1 MHSPLDLKGLTGFLI
16 LYTMKILFTADVHV
30 KLGQKNV
37 PVDWARNRF
46 KMFCEQFAEMQAD
59 ADLVIVGGDVF
70 DRLPTMDEVELYFDF
85 VESFTKPTLIYPG
98 NHEMLKKDTTFLSNL
113 KKSTNRLNS
122 LVTVID
128 DYYSD
133 GVVDIIPY
141 NKLKDYEKNGYNFT
155 GRILCTH
162 VRGEIPPHVKPEVDL
177 DIFNSWNTVL
187 AGDLHSYENSQRN
200 ILYPGSPYTTSFHR
214 SRVDTGA
221 IILDADTL
229 SHEWRKFAL
238 PQLLKKTIGAEEA
251 STATGTAFDH
261 TIYEVQGDMQ
271 ELGEL
276 QDSELIASKVLKR
289 DTDSALMLEP
299 EMSLDAEV
307 KEYLTYIL
315 ELPEPTVDKVLQEMQ
330 NHAEKL
336 N

>member
-1 MHSPLDLKGLTGFLI
+1 
-16 LYTMKILFTADVHV
+16 MKILFTADVHI

-37 PVDWARNRF
+37 PVAWAKNRF
-46 KMFCEQFAEMQAD
+46 KMFVEQFAEMQES
-59 ADLVIVGGDVF
+59 ADLVIIGGDVF

-98 NHEMLKKDTTFLSNL
+98 NHEMLKKDTTFLTNL
-113 KKSTNRLNS
+113 KRSTHRLNP
-122 LVTVID
+122 LVSVID
-128 DYYSD
+128 DYYQNCGFD
-133 GVVDIIPY
+133 IDIIPY
-141 NKLKDYEKNGYNFT
+141 NKLKDYEKNGRAFV

-177 DIFNSWNTVL
+177 DIFASWQVVL

-221 IILDADTL
+221 ILLDASSL
-229 SHEWRKFAL
+229 EHQWLKFNL
-238 PQLLKKTIGAEEA
+238 PQLIKRTIAADE
-251 STATGTAFDH
+251 TPVPTDFDH
-261 TIYEVQGDMQ
+261 TMYEVQGDMQ

-276 QDSELIASKVLKR
+276 ADSELISSKVLKR
-289 DTDSALMLEP
+289 DTDSALILDP

-307 KEYLTYIL
+307 REYLTYIL
-315 ELPEPTVDKVLQEMQ
+315 ELPEPTIDKVLKEMQ

-336 N
+336 T

>member
-1 MHSPLDLKGLTGFLI
+1 
-16 LYTMKILFTADVHV
+16 MKILFTADVHI

-46 KMFCEQFAEMQAD
+46 RLFCEQFSEMQHS

-85 VESFTKPTLIYPG
+85 VESFHKPTLIYPG
-98 NHEMLKKDTTFLSNL
+98 NHEMLKKDSTFLSNL
-113 KKSTNRLNS
+113 KKSTNRLNPLVS
-122 LVTVID
+122 LVD
-128 DYYSD
+128 DYYENV
-133 GVVDIIPY
+133 GFNLDIIPY
-141 NKLKDYEKNGYNFT
+141 NKLKDYEKHGRNFS

-177 DIFNSWNTVL
+177 DIFNRWDIVL

-221 IILDADTL
+221 IILDADNL
-229 SHEWRKFAL
+229 SHEWRKFNL
-238 PQLLKKTIGAEEA
+238 PQLIKKTITAEEA
-251 STATGTAFDH
+251 STAANATDFDH

-271 ELGEL
+271 ELGDL
-276 QDSELIASKVLKR
+276 QDSELIATKVLKR

-299 EMSLDAEV
+299 EMTLDAEV
-307 KEYLTYIL
+307 REYVTYIL
-315 ELPEPTVDKVLQEMQ
+315 ELPEPTVDKVLKEMQ
-330 NHAEKL
+330 NHAEKFT
-336 N
+336 

>member
-1 MHSPLDLKGLTGFLI
+1 
-16 LYTMKILFTADVHV
+16 MKILFTADVHI

-37 PVDWARNRF
+37 PVPWAKNRF
-46 KMFCEQFAEMQAD
+46 RMFCDQFREMQAD
-59 ADLVIVGGDVF
+59 ADLVIIGGDVF

-113 KKSTNRLNS
+113 KKSTHRLNP
-122 LVTVID
+122 LVSVVD
-128 DYYSD
+128 EYYENV
-133 GVVDIIPY
+133 GFGIDIIPY
-141 NKLKDYEKNGYNFT
+141 NKLKDYEKHGYQFS

-177 DIFNSWNTVL
+177 SIFDKWQIVL

-214 SRVDTGA
+214 QRVDTGA
-221 IILDADTL
+221 IILDVDNLT
-229 SHEWRKFAL
+229 HEWRKFNL
-238 PQLLKKTIGAEEA
+238 PQLLKKTITAEEA
-251 STATGTAFDH
+251 TTSANATDFDH

-276 QDSELIASKVLKR
+276 QDSELIASKVIKR
-289 DTDSALMLEP
+289 DSDSALMLDP

-315 ELPEPTVDKVLQEMQ
+315 ELPEPTVDKVLLEMQ
-330 NHAEKL
+330 NHVEKL